1 MDRLIKRFD
10 CEQDGDLMIC
20 PERGVAYQK
29 DQTHVVSYNK
39 EYFEKCL
46 AYKGN
51 EISEAVISGR
61 EKLVR
66 KYHDGDIMD
75 IGVGCGDFVERV
87 KCKGYDVNPFASEWL
102 KKNDLYSE
110 EFDKFRCFTFW
121 DTIEHVSDPEI
132 YFRKIPKDSWIFVS
146 IPTFPETGPNAFLKN
161 IRQSK
166 HYRPDEHLYYWK
178 ESGFIAWMAMWGFR
192 ALEISNFET
201 NAGRDGISDFVF
213 KKDLPDYNDFVCLY
227 QTMHSTRYYG
237 ASASLYLKPMTE
249 MISWLNPASILD
261 YGCGRSDLVAH
272 FYKDGERVLGRYDP
286 AIPEHKD
293 FPSEQFDLAL
303 CCDVMEHIPMTGV
316 DRVFSEIKKISDRV
330 IFVISTKPA
339 RAKLPNGMN
348 AHVTL
353 LTKSEWVNW
362 VQDYFGKVNIVKTQW
377 NHVLMVKNF
386 G

>member
-1 MDRLIKRFD
+1 
-10 CEQDGDLMIC
+10 
-20 PERGVAYQK
+20 
-29 DQTHVVSYNK
+29 
-39 EYFEKCL
+39 
-46 AYKGN
+46 
-51 EISEAVISGR
+51 
-61 EKLVR
+61 
-66 KYHDGDIMD
+66 
-75 IGVGCGDFVERV
+75 
-87 KCKGYDVNPFASEWL
+87 
-102 KKNDLYSE
+102 
-110 EFDKFRCFTFW
+110 
-121 DTIEHVSDPEI
+121 
-132 YFRKIPKDSWIFVS
+132 
-146 IPTFPETGPNAFLKN
+146 
-161 IRQSK
+161 
-166 HYRPDEHLYYWK
+166 
-178 ESGFIAWMAMWGFR
+178 
-192 ALEISNFET
+192 
-201 NAGRDGISDFVF
+201 
-213 KKDLPDYNDFVCLY
+213 
-227 QTMHSTRYYG
+227 
-237 ASASLYLKPMTE
+237 

-286 AIPEHKD
+286 AISEHKD